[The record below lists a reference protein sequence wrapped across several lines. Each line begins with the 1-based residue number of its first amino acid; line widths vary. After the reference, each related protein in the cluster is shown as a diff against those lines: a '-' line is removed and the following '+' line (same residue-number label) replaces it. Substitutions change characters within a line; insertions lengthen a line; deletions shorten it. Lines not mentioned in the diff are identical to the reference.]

1 MTQRS
6 SRATTVPLTLAPREQ
21 LPSHRRTPRGP
32 VPKVDADRKFPQDPP
47 RENARSKALCGDTG
61 WRTEVLSGC
70 LRAGSFQQGL
80 AEPPAGS
87 GVATAGLQYL
97 QR

>member
-6 SRATTVPLTLAPREQ
+6 SRATTVPQRWRLEQ
-21 LPSHRRTPRGP
+21 LPSHRRTPPWSGAE
-32 VPKVDADRKFPQDPP
+32 VDADRTFPEELP
-47 RENARSKALCGDTG
+47 RENARSRALCWDTG
-61 WRTEVLSGC
+61 WMTEVLSGC

-87 GVATAGLQYL
+87 GLATAGLQYL